1 MIKVLLDTCIVIDA
15 LQSREPFAQSA
26 QNIFLATATDQCQA
40 FLTAKEITDIYFLAH
55 HALHSKESTEQ
66 VISKLFSL
74 FTILDTTAEDVEQA
88 IALPL
93 SDYEDGVMVETAI
106 REKMDCLVT
115 RNLKGYQKAPFTI
128 YSPEEFLTHIN
139 YEAPS
144 EN

>member
-1 MIKVLLDTCIVIDA
+1 MIKVLLDTCVVIDA
-15 LQSREPFAQSA
+15 LQAREPFALSA
-26 QNIFLATATDQCQA
+26 QNIFLAAATDQCQA
-40 FLTAKEITDIYFLAH
+40 CLTAKEMTDIYYLTH
-55 HALHSKESTEQ
+55 HALHSKEGTEQ

-115 RNLKGYQKAPFTI
+115 RNLKDYQKAPFTI

-139 YEAPS
+139 YKIPE
-144 EN
+144 